1 MERDERESML
11 LVADADSCQLQEV
24 LKESQCYQLV
34 VVELRRLCNP
44 DDVSLRSVLPP
55 QNLCV

>member
-1 MERDERESML
+1 ML
-11 LVADADSCQLQEV
+11 LVVDADSCQLQEV